1 MSLPGIG
8 REGLAKAIVLFIG
21 LVPAALLLWAG
32 LNDRLGPDPA
42 KLLVDET
49 GLWAIRFLFL
59 SLAMTPLRRV
69 TGFSL
74 WMRYR
79 RMLGL
84 FSLFYAFLHVISYVF
99 LLFGAQ
105 WSQLVTELVKRPYI
119 LVGSLALLLMVPL
132 GLTSTKGWQR
142 RLGRRWRSLHRLVY
156 PVSLLALLH
165 FAWVNKLGILVVWPY
180 ALALAL
186 MLGLRLWWFFQR
198 SATKAPF
205 SR

>member
-1 MSLPGIG
+1 MSLAGG
-8 REGLAKAIVLFIG
+8 REGLAKAVVLSIG
-21 LVPAALLLWAG
+21 LVPVALLLWAG

-79 RMLGL
+79 RMFGL
-84 FSLFYAFLHVISYVF
+84 FALFYAFLHVTSYVF
-99 LLFGAQ
+99 LLFDAQ
-105 WSQLVTELVKRPYI
+105 WSQLLTELVKRPYI

-156 PVSLLALLH
+156 PISLLVLLH
-165 FAWVNKLGILVVWPY
+165 FAWVNKLGILVIWPY

>member
-1 MSLPGIG
+1 MFLAKWG
-8 REGLAKAIVLFIG
+8 RAELAKAVVLVIG
-21 LVPAALLLWAG
+21 LAPAALLLWEG
-32 LNDRLGPDPA
+32 LTDQLGPDPA

-59 SLAMTPLRRV
+59 SLAMTPLRHV

-84 FSLFYAFLHVISYVF
+84 FALFYVFLHVTSYVF
-99 LLFGAQ
+99 LLFGSQ
-105 WSQLVTELVKRPYI
+105 WSQLATELVRRPYI

-132 GLTSTKGWQR
+132 GITSTKGWQR
-142 RLGRRWRSLHRLVY
+142 RLGRRWSSLHRLVY

-180 ALALAL
+180 ALVLAL

-198 SATKAPF
+198 SVTKAPF